1 MAKSLVHQVITR
13 ARQLIDDEGSWI
25 QVYAA
30 VSADGTPVEPHD
42 PSAVR
47 FCASGALLRA
57 AFELTSDIA
66 TATELRD
73 AACRKLVPHAYSPVH
88 TIEDLND
95 TSIGCG
101 TIIQLF
107 DEYLEPCFFKP

>member
-1 MAKSLVHQVITR
+1 MTKSLVHQVITR

-30 VSADGTPVEPHD
+30 VSADGTTVEPFD
-42 PSAVR
+42 ERAVR

-57 AFELTSDIA
+57 AFELTSNLA
-66 TATELRD
+66 AATELRD
-73 AACRKLVPHAYSPVH
+73 AACRKLVPHACCAVH

-95 TSIGCG
+95 TSIGHG
-101 TIIQLF
+101 TILYLF
-107 DEYLEPCFFKP
+107 DEYLEPCSFTS